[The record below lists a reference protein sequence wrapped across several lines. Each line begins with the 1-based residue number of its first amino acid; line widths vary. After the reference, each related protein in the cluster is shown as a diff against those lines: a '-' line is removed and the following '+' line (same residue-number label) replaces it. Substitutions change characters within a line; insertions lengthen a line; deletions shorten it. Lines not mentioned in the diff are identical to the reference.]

1 MKAMVLAAGLGTR
14 MAPLTQK
21 TPKPLIPL
29 NGKPFLFYTLKYLA
43 HYGIREIVINLHHLG
58 DQIRAFLGD
67 GSSHGVKIAYSEEP
81 EILGTGGGIK
91 KAEKLLG
98 NQPFLVINSDL
109 LTDIRLDQFIR
120 FHFEKGGAASL
131 VLREDPLVE
140 RYGAMEIDGSNR
152 IRRILGKGAGYSGP
166 LRKRMF
172 AGIHILDPAVLDAV
186 PPGLFYSITDA
197 YIDLVS
203 RNARLYGF
211 ETADYW
217 ADIGTLDQY
226 RQINETL
233 AGGKIRLSYLL

>member
-58 DQIRAFLGD
+58 DQMRAFLGD
-67 GSSHGVKIAYSEEP
+67 GASHGVKIVYSEEP

-98 NQPFLVINSDL
+98 KEPFLVINSDL
-109 LTDIRLDQFIR
+109 LTDIRLDHFIR
-120 FHFEKGGAASL
+120 FHFEKRGLASL
-131 VLREDPLVE
+131 VLREDPLVD
-140 RYGAMEIDGSNR
+140 RYGAIEINGSSR
-152 IRRILGKGAGYSGP
+152 IRRILGKGAEDSGP
-166 LRKRMF
+166 LQKRMF
-172 AGIHILDPAVLDAV
+172 AGIHILDPAVLEVV
-186 PPGLFYSITDA
+186 PPGIFCSITDT
-197 YIDLVS
+197 YIDLLS
-203 RNARLYGF
+203 QGAALYGF

-217 ADIGTLDQY
+217 ADIGNLDQY
-226 RQINETL
+226 RQIN
-233 AGGKIRLSYLL
+233 ASMADNKI